1 MPRSDIRVM
10 ESLVWHGTRK
20 DIDKDTSA
28 TPWVKQE
35 ASSRHQPQSRN
46 TILLRLILR
55 QRPGENE
62 QWRRILPDD
71 VLVDGSTPD
80 MLKSLKKQASCWS
93 AAIMYAV
100 SVGTSPGKNMKSM
113 SLVEMFIRRL
123 VLPGGIP
130 RYDHDSFGFS
140 MHATIHS

>member
-28 TPWVKQE
+28 TPW
-35 ASSRHQPQSRN
+35 QSRN

-80 MLKSLKKQASCWS
+80 MLKSLKK
-93 AAIMYAV
+93 V
-100 SVGTSPGKNMKSM
+100 TKT
-113 SLVEMFIRRL
+113 E
-123 VLPGGIP
+123 
-130 RYDHDSFGFS
+130 
-140 MHATIHS
+140 